1 MNKKTLLNK
10 VTYKSNLR
18 KDLAKKVFDRM
29 VEIINESLKE
39 EKQFTIEEFGRFE
52 VVHRKM
58 QRGIDHKKKAEVLL
72 PPKDKIVFTP
82 SQILLDNINRS

>member
-1 MNKKTLLNK
+1 MNKKSLLNK
-10 VTYKSNLR
+10 AAYKSDLR
-18 KDLAKKVFDRM
+18 KDLAKKLFDRM

-39 EKQFTIEEFGRFE
+39 EKEFTIEEFGRFE

-58 QRGIDHKKKAEVLL
+58 QKGIDHKKKAEVLL